1 MSSTVG
7 GSVKMDKGSE
17 ASAGVACAAIGCL
30 AVVTFIV
37 VGVWTAVDCTVT
49 GS

>member
-1 MSSTVG
+1 MG
-7 GSVKMDKGSE
+7 GGVKMDKGSE

-30 AVVTFIV
+30 AAVTCII